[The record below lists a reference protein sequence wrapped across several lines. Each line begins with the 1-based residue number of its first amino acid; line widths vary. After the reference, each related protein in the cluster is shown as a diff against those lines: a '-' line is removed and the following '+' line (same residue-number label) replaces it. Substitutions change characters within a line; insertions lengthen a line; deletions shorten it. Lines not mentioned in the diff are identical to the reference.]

1 MSDEKKKSKLADD
14 PNPQLP
20 PPPLSRARLAAKIEK
35 VFEESLPVPIKAAGR
50 RNPISEEEVKQRFAD
65 AAARG
70 AKIIVSKALRAQ
82 KGAKIEKVFEES
94 LPSTKMPKSEPVIK
108 QPIEKAIKSGV
119 DGERVI
125 KRCGRPPGKKPPKTL
140 AERQQAFRDR
150 KRGKKP

>member
-1 MSDEKKKSKLADD
+1 MQARDRCWEAITSGAGMSDEKKKSKIGED

-82 KGAKIEKVFEES
+82 KGANP
-94 LPSTKMPKSEPVIK
+94 L
-108 QPIEKAIKSGV
+108 
-119 DGERVI
+119 
-125 KRCGRPPGKKPPKTL
+125 GRPRGEKPPKTL

-150 KRGKKP
+150 KRKEKK